1 MKQYIAYLNK
11 EIDQGVED
19 ERITHMLMSLDNT
32 LNEVR
37 FKVLHSDFTLADTNG
52 RELPYAT
59 IDGKPKSFENLWKDT
74 IGDKVQDE
82 I

>member
-19 ERITHMLMSLDNT
+19 DRIKHMLLTLDIQ

-37 FKVLHSDFTLADTNG
+37 FKELHLDFTLEDTNG

-59 IDGKPKSFENLWKDT
+59 INGKPKSFDNLWKDV
-74 IGDKVQDE
+74 IGDKTEDE